1 MRRATC
7 LSLPALFALFILVVP
22 VAAVADG
29 TNDSRFISYTNSARS
44 AHGLRSYSV
53 SSDLSAVARQ
63 WAAHMAAHRQLAHNP
78 SLARQVCCWTQVGE
92 NVGDGGTASAIQ
104 RAFMAS
110 SEHRANILSSGYTQ
124 FGVGT
129 ARGSD
134 GKLYVDELFRR
145 PTHAAPRTVQPVRTT
160 VSVTRHVSVR
170 RLVPRASR
178 SAVRRPRVAHPR
190 RPDGRMLF
198 LARLAAARRAGTDGY
213 ADPVGGALAYLR
225 VVQQL
230 SG

>member
-1 MRRATC
+1 MRRATR

-22 VAAVADG
+22 VAAAADG
-29 TNDSRFISYTNSARS
+29 TNDSRFISYTNSARG

-63 WAAHMAAHRQLAHNP
+63 WAAHMAAHHQLAHNP

-110 SEHRANILSSGYTQ
+110 SEHRANILSSGFTQ

-145 PTHAAPRTVQPVRTT
+145 PTHAAPRAARPVRHVTT
-160 VSVTRHVSVR
+160 SVSSGRPRISV
-170 RLVPRASR
+170 RASR
-178 SAVRRPRVAHPR
+178 SAVRRPRLHPVH
-190 RPDGRMLF
+190 RPSAAQLF
-198 LARLAAARRAGTDGY
+198 LQRLQSARLASSAGY
-213 ADPVGGALAYLR
+213 ADPVSGALAYVTVLAR
-225 VVQQL
+225 L
-230 SG
+230 NG